1 MYVQVTHF
9 CCSNGDKPHLTI
21 NQLIEFLNEVR
32 SIARSR
38 RRVAH
43 LLRTC
48 LLTSRRVT
56 CVVCLQKQRDPRLN
70 EILFPFF
77 NEKRVRQIIDTY
89 DADDENKEKGASS
102 RLRRTHVTS
111 ISHHTPPLRSDVQY
125 STVLCLR
132 SSAFALERA
141 GNSSRSLIEIV
152 TKLTDDLISLC
163 CFYPLFSLVDAFGLR
178 GMRKVR
184 GKAC

>member
-1 MYVQVTHF
+1 MYVQVTHVV

-102 RLRRTHVTS
+102 RLRHSRDIDFSPHPA
-111 ISHHTPPLRSDVQY
+111 TP
-125 STVLCLR
+125 
-132 SSAFALERA
+132 
-141 GNSSRSLIEIV
+141 
-152 TKLTDDLISLC
+152 K
-163 CFYPLFSLVDAFGLR
+163 
-178 GMRKVR
+178 
-184 GKAC
+184 